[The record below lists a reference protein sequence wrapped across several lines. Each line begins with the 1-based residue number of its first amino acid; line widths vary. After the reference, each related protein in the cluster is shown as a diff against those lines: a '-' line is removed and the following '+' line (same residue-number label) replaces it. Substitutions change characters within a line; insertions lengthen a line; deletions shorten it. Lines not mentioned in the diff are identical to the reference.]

1 MKRLLALFLAVTLT
15 GCANTP
21 KEKEYKPVTITNP
34 VELETMTPVLDGYEF
49 LEDDDPAFT
58 EITLAESVRMFEEKG
73 SGILY
78 YGRTG
83 CFWCQRMFPVLNDA
97 AKEMGITVYYVD
109 VDLPTSKEA
118 YDTLVTYIESIFEVN
133 EKTGKGEFKVP
144 EVIGVKNGE
153 ITGHHLSLVS
163 GFDPDKQDMLTEE
176 QALELKNIYKDIIEA
191 TAD

>member
-1 MKRLLALFLAVTLT
+1 MKKILAVFLAALTLA
-15 GCANTP
+15 GCADTS
-21 KEKEYKPVTITNP
+21 KKYEPVTITNP
-34 VELETMTPVLDGYEF
+34 VELETLTPVLDGYEF
-49 LEDDDPAFT
+49 LEDSDPVFR

-78 YGRTG
+78 YGRVG
-83 CFWCQRMFPVLNDA
+83 CFWCQRMVPALNEA
-97 AKEMGITVYYVD
+97 AKEMGVEVYYVD
-109 VDLPTSKEA
+109 VDLQTSKEA
-118 YDTLVTYIESIFEVN
+118 YDKLVTYIESIFEVN

-163 GFDPDKQDMLTEE
+163 SFDPDKQDVLTDE
-176 QALELKNIYKDIIEA
+176 QYEELKTIYKDIIVQ